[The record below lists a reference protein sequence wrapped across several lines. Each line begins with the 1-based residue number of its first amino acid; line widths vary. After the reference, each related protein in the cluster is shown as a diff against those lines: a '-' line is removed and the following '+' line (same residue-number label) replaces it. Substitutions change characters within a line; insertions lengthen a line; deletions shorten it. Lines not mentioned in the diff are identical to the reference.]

1 MNKLNK
7 AIFLDRDGVINKERK
22 DYVKNIDEL
31 ELDPNLSDYLIQ
43 LKNLG
48 FLVIV
53 ITNQSA
59 INRNLTTHENV
70 QSIHKYIQKML
81 HSKNTSIDSFYYC
94 PHRPDENCDCR
105 KPKIGLLIKAKLDF
119 QIDIK
124 SSWFLGDS
132 DSDIE
137 AAKKFGC
144 KHIKIS
150 PNYSLKNAIQEI
162 LNSMSL

>member
-1 MNKLNK
+1 
-7 AIFLDRDGVINKERK
+7 
-22 DYVKNIDEL
+22 
-31 ELDPNLSDYLIQ
+31 
-43 LKNLG
+43 
-48 FLVIV
+48 
-53 ITNQSA
+53 
-59 INRNLTTHENV
+59 
-70 QSIHKYIQKML
+70 ML

>member
-1 MNKLNK
+1 MNKLSK

-59 INRNLTTHENV
+59 INRSLTTHENV
-70 QSIHKYIQKML
+70 QSIHKYIQKVL
-81 HSKNTSIDSFYYC
+81 QSKNTSIDSFYYC

-119 QIDIK
+119 QIDVK

-137 AAKKFGC
+137 AATLIGC
-144 KHIKIS
+144 KAIKI
-150 PNYSLKNAIQEI
+150 NNNFSLDNAVDKI
-162 LNSMSL
+162 LNYNTD

>member
-1 MNKLNK
+1 MSKLNK

-31 ELDPNLSDYLIQ
+31 ELEPNIDHYVKQ
-43 LKNLG
+43 LKNSG

-59 INRNLTTHENV
+59 INRNLTTHKNV
-70 QSIHKYIQKML
+70 QDIHQSIQQVL
-81 HSKNTSIDSFYYC
+81 QSKNTSIDSFYYC

-119 QIDIK
+119 KIDIK
-124 SSWFLGDS
+124 SSWFIGDNDS
-132 DSDIE
+132 DVE
-137 AAKKFGC
+137 TAKSFGC
-144 KHIKIS
+144 KYIKIS
-150 PNYSLKNAIQEI
+150 SNFPLESAIKEI
-162 LNSMSL
+162 LNSQ

>member
-1 MNKLNK
+1 MNKFNK

-22 DYVKNIDEL
+22 DYVKTINEL
-31 ELDPNLSDYLIQ
+31 ELEPNISHYIKQ

-48 FLVIV
+48 FLIIV

-70 QSIHKYIQKML
+70 QSIHNYIQKIL
-81 HSKNTSIDSFYYC
+81 QSKNTAIDSFYYC
-94 PHRPDENCDCR
+94 PHKPDENCDCR
-105 KPKIGLLIKAKLDF
+105 KPKIGLLLKAKLDF

-124 SSWFLGDS
+124 SSWFIGDN

-137 AAKKFGC
+137 AAKTFGC
-144 KHIKIS
+144 NYLKIS
-150 PNYSLKNAIQEI
+150 STFPLEFAIKKI
-162 LNSMSL
+162 LTCT